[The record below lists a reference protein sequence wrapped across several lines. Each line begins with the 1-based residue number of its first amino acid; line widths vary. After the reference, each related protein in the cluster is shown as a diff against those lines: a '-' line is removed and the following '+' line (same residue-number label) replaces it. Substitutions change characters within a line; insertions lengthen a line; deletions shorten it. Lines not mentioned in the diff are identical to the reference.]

1 MRMTTTTTTTTKMVD
16 GTEKISSGSAGDNS
30 NGKYEIKIAVVGSG
44 RCGKTSLL
52 ELLLHTDLGNLED
65 EDEEDLDQ
73 KSEMIHR
80 YRITSS
86 SSSRVGQ
93 FDTTETIT
101 SCGLKVKEYL
111 IDPGLPCLPS
121 MFRNVIDKHKN
132 DNIDIDIVLE
142 EIGGSCDIDKLT
154 RYFEGGKKGS
164 GERKKKTTTKSKS
177 SSVPNNNNIDC
188 LVFVADLLK
197 ETTMYNAYDEKVF
210 ELVDGFMSTLS
221 TETTPTNNGVGG
233 SWKVP
238 LLIVGNKF
246 DDPTNPALIERAQ
259 RIQQVL
265 MNPNSSGNGSSEIS
279 NAATPDHRHQ
289 HQHGEEKKEHDDQF
303 DLHFDPVTPAAP
315 KNSIDPV
322 LNTGFVAISC
332 RRRAKATELYGDFVD
347 EDSFGFDEDDDTY
360 DERDHFIENNDPP
373 LGQIQDWLY
382 DNVLNENAMMKLL
395 QRQHI
400 TTLNNLKPS
409 DPKLVSKLRQI
420 YNSPA
425 VRSSSNH
432 RHLLLNQDR
441 HHQKI
446 LPSYHPII
454 DNNGTGTPTQTTT
467 MTDPGSLM
475 SHFWA
480 LYHACE
486 DNALTRFNSRMEDV
500 GVFERP
506 LQHLKEYKILLEETK
521 WEDPKVVVAGAISRL
536 FLRQLN
542 IIIEHNN
549 CYSFG
554 YWFQTM
560 NDAMWRPS
568 VAKEGRRAMIKSS
581 RTASKYSRSSSIS
594 WKLLSPYDWATIYNS
609 ILVVAADRH
618 FVENFGK
625 QKMLLDRLVFKSHD
639 LIYQQHDSAIIPPPS
654 PSHSIG
660 TETRIQ
666 IGHKQPSPQ
675 NRIHRLFRGRQKTI
689 KDTKDLSGENHV
701 RCDDSVSLYD
711 PFMPADKCPSLSH
724 ALDGFYSLHRMGEF
738 IPKYPETYGCVVNL
752 ETPQLPSD
760 PNHFGHV
767 AWTYCNMMREYYE
780 DDE

>member
-1 MRMTTTTTTTTKMVD
+1 
-16 GTEKISSGSAGDNS
+16 
-30 NGKYEIKIAVVGSG
+30 
-44 RCGKTSLL
+44 
-52 ELLLHTDLGNLED
+52 
-65 EDEEDLDQ
+65 
-73 KSEMIHR
+73 
-80 YRITSS
+80 
-86 SSSRVGQ
+86 
-93 FDTTETIT
+93 
-101 SCGLKVKEYL
+101 
-111 IDPGLPCLPS
+111 
-121 MFRNVIDKHKN
+121 MFRNVIDN
-132 DNIDIDIVLE
+132 YNNNNIDIVLE
-142 EIGGSCDIDKLT
+142 EIGGSCDIENLT
-154 RYFEGGKKGS
+154 RYLEGTKGS
-164 GERKKKTTTKSKS
+164 GGKTKTS
-177 SSVPNNNNIDC
+177 SMPVPPNNTNTNNIDC
-188 LVFVADLLK
+188 LIFIADLLK
-197 ETTMYNAYDEKVF
+197 ETTMYNTYDEKLF
-210 ELVDGFMSTLS
+210 ELVDRFMSS
-221 TETTPTNNGVGG
+221 TESNEITIATTTTNTYSGVGG
-233 SWKVP
+233 SSCKVP

-246 DDPTNPALIERAQ
+246 DDPTNPALIERAHQ
-259 RIQQVL
+259 IQNVL
-265 MNPNSSGNGSSEIS
+265 MNSGTNRNEMS
-279 NAATPDHRHQ
+279 NAATPDHRH
-289 HQHGEEKKEHDDQF
+289 HHEHHHEHGEEKKEHDDQVDF
-303 DLHFDPVTPAAP
+303 DFDPVTPAP
-315 KNSIDPV
+315 KNSIDPFPK
-322 LNTGFVAISC
+322 TGFVAISC
-332 RRRAKATELYGDFVD
+332 RRETKATELDD
-347 EDSFGFDEDDDTY
+347 EDSFGYNEDEYIY
-360 DERDHFIENNDPP
+360 DESDHFENNNAT

-400 TTLNNLKPS
+400 TTLKNLKPS

-425 VRSSSNH
+425 ACSSSNH
-432 RHLLLNQDR
+432 RHLLLNQG
-441 HHQKI
+441 HHQQI

-454 DNNGTGTPTQTTT
+454 ENNGAGRPTQTKV
-467 MTDPGSLM
+467 TDPGSLM